1 VKSDFILKHLLSL
14 FILGVAVFYP
24 GLLKSQEL
32 CFPTSSEDLEI
43 TIECGEEIPPFAECS
58 GSSPCCGDVS
68 TESFESE
75 TGNISESCVLSTAFG
90 PGPDWAFWLP
100 DIDGNNVSWRFE
112 ENGFFE
118 AYGDGTARIWGIIY
132 KVSNPELRME
142 ANLWL
147 ENGRTWEEWSA
158 LGRSYKDDLNLA
170 GSEYINWS
178 YYELVEGFSWLQ
190 GIGELSNTQLMLTH
204 KPGNYYFGFQAGVA
218 ANCRNANEGLSGWF
232 DYSGYYQGEWVTGH
246 GDVNVDRTCS
256 NIPDGCGSTT
266 FSRICRVTNECQ
278 LSSFYTQDI
287 HVLDTTPP
295 AIISFES
302 EVTEDC
308 GNPVVLPPIAED
320 SCSEVIITY
329 TDEVVVPGCGGEII
343 RTFLVS
349 DACGNSVELIQVVSV
364 TGNEP
369 VFTSFPDDLA
379 TECSL
384 IPPADN
390 PQITFTPGC
399 DNTVISVEETIIP
412 GECSGSYTLLRIYT
426 LTDDCGNAVSQTWT
440 IEVSDTTPPQLFNV
454 PADMTIICGEPVDD
468 ALPFAIDNC
477 TQFPSIGL
485 SASTEPL
492 DCGYLFIR
500 TWFVT
505 DDCGN
510 MTSASQTITVLDNTP
525 PQFDQFPVDITV
537 SCGNVPEAES
547 TAPSASDACSSFTL
561 EMTEVSLPGECPV
574 VEIIQRTWTA
584 TDGCGNSVSETWTI
598 TVTDEQGPALF
609 GVPEDQVLNCGED
622 VADAIVFA
630 TDDCTAEPVIG
641 LSAVT
646 NPLTCGEEF
655 VRTWTAIDGCG
666 NATTAVQVILFT
678 DTEAPVFTLIPENLE
693 IQCGEEIPLSEVA
706 AGDNCSEVAVS
717 MEEITGTG
725 CAGGIERI
733 YTATDG
739 CGNSA
744 TVSQIITV
752 IDNEP
757 PFVTNFPGV
766 ITVSCDEV
774 PDAQDVE
781 IQFFDECSDFEVSTE
796 EAIEEGFCPGQYQII
811 RTYTA
816 TDDCGNSTTAVL
828 TIQVVD
834 NDGPVFEG
842 DFSDVQAECGVEVA
856 LPEFTVTD
864 ACSDISEINFS
875 SELTET
881 DCEITEVRVWTAV
894 DGCGNISLI
903 TQTVT
908 WLDTTDPVFQSLP
921 ENITIACGDPMPELV
936 IPIAIDACAGV
947 VETLFAEEFDTTE
960 CGGEI
965 ITRVF
970 RAFDPC
976 GNEVIYAQDITV
988 VDNEAPVVSGPAVA
1002 DVLCGAE
1009 DQIQITAFD
1018 ACSNDI
1024 TISWTDEETAEQYGC
1039 AGTFNR
1045 IYTVTDGCG
1054 NSTTFEQLTG
1064 VFDNDSPQILSFPED
1079 GVFSCNEVPAE
1090 LTDDMLFTD
1099 NCGDPLIS
1107 VEVLES
1113 PGFCSNNYMLERIY
1127 TITDAC
1133 GNQSQQTWVLEV
1145 IDDTPPV
1152 LIGVPD
1158 DISIG
1163 CNDPVPP
1170 AIVTALDNCSG
1181 TTDVGLTVNTVED
1194 ECGFIVT
1201 RTWFTQDECGNVSE
1215 ATQIITGGDQS
1226 APELSAY
1233 PEDVTIPCGDPLPP
1247 VPSISAFDS
1256 CIGELDVD
1264 FQEEVVGGI
1273 DCDEVYLRT
1282 WCATNC
1288 AGLTTCWTQTIS
1300 FESSDNTFFSIASNT
1315 EQEVI
1320 LEFSTPATGYTEM
1333 AVYNNAGQLIATP
1346 FSREATAGAT
1356 QRVVVPTHQWTS
1368 GIYRFRL
1375 VQGDF
1380 VMNQALAKTK

>member
-1 VKSDFILKHLLSL
+1 MKSDFILKPLLSL
-14 FILGVAVFYP
+14 VLLGVAVFYP
-24 GLLKSQEL
+24 GLMKSQEI
-32 CFPTSSEDLEI
+32 CFPTSSEDMEI
-43 TIECGEEIPPFAECS
+43 TVECGEEIPPFAGCS
-58 GSSPCCGDVS
+58 GSSTCCGAVS

-75 TGNISESCVLSTAFG
+75 TGNVTESCELGTAFG

-112 ENGFFE
+112 ESGSFE

-170 GSEYINWS
+170 GNEYLNWS

-204 KPGNYYFGFQAGVA
+204 KPGNYYFGFQAGGG
-218 ANCRNANEGLSGWF
+218 ANNRNANEGLSGWF
-232 DYSGYYQGEWVTGH
+232 DYTGYYQGEWVTGH

-256 NIPDGCGSTT
+256 TIPVGCGSTT
-266 FSRICRVTNECQ
+266 FSRVCRVTNECQ
-278 LSSFYTQDI
+278 LSSFSTQNI

-295 AIISFES
+295 SIVSFEA

-308 GNPVVLPPIAED
+308 GNPVVLPPVAED

-349 DACGNSVELIQVVSV
+349 DACGNSLELIQTVSV

-369 VFTSFPDDLA
+369 VFTSFPDDLT
-379 TECSL
+379 TECSQ

-390 PQITFTPGC
+390 PQVTFSPGC
-399 DNTVISVEETIIP
+399 DNTVLSVEESIIP
-412 GECSGSYTLLRIYT
+412 GECSGSYTVLRTYT
-426 LTDDCGNAVSQTWT
+426 LSDACGNAVSQVWT
-440 IEVSDTTPPQLFNV
+440 IDVSDTTPPQLFNV
-454 PADMTIICGEPVDD
+454 PEDLTIICGEPVDD

-477 TQFPSIGL
+477 TPFPSIGL

-492 DCGYLFIR
+492 DCGYLFVR

-510 MTSASQTITVLDNTP
+510 MTSASQTITVLDDTP
-525 PQFDQFPVDITV
+525 PQFDYFPEDITV
-537 SCGNVPEAES
+537 SCGTVPAAES
-547 TAPSASDACSSFTL
+547 TAPAASDACSSFTL
-561 EMTEVSLPGECPV
+561 DMTEVSLPGECPV

-584 TDGCGNSVSETWTI
+584 TDGCGNAVSATWTI
-598 TVTDEQGPALF
+598 TVTDEQGPEIL
-609 GVPEDQVLNCGED
+609 GVPEDQVLNCGEE
-622 VADAIVFA
+622 VTDAIVFA
-630 TDDCTAEPVIG
+630 TDDCTTEPVIG
-641 LSAVT
+641 LSDLT

-655 VRTWTAIDGCG
+655 VRIWTAIDGCG
-666 NATTAVQVILFT
+666 NATTAAQVILFT
-678 DTEAPVFTLIPENLE
+678 DTESPVFTVVPEDIE
-693 IQCGEEIPLSEVA
+693 ISCGEEIPLSEVA
-706 AGDNCSEVAVS
+706 VDDNCSEVILT
-717 MEEITGTG
+717 MEEITGAG
-725 CAGGIERI
+725 CAGGVERI

-739 CGNSA
+739 CGNTAS
-744 TVSQIITV
+744 VSQIITI
-752 IDNEP
+752 IDDEP
-757 PFVTNFPGV
+757 PFVTNSPGV

-774 PDAQDVE
+774 PDEQETE
-781 IQFFDECSDFEVSTE
+781 IQFFDECSDFEVSVE
-796 EAIEEGFCPGQYQII
+796 QSIQEGFCPGHYQII
-811 RTYTA
+811 RNYTA
-816 TDDCGNSTTAVL
+816 TDDCGNVTIAIL

-834 NDGPVFEG
+834 NEGPVFEG

-856 LPEFTVTD
+856 LPEFNVTD
-864 ACSDISEINFS
+864 ACSEVSEVNFS

-881 DCEITEVRVWTAV
+881 DCETTELRSWTAV
-894 DGCGNISLI
+894 DACGNVSLM

-908 WLDTTDPVFQSLP
+908 WTDTTDPVFQSFP
-921 ENITIACGDPMPELV
+921 ESITIACGDPLPEIVLPV
-936 IPIAIDACAGV
+936 AIDACAG
-947 VETLFAEEFDTTE
+947 ELPTFFTEESMPNE

-965 ITRVF
+965 VTRVF

-976 GNEVIYAQDITV
+976 GNQAIYAQFITV
-988 VDNEAPVVSGPAVA
+988 EDNEAPVVSGPSVA
-1002 DVLCGAE
+1002 DIFCGDG
-1009 DQIQITAFD
+1009 DQIQITAVD
-1018 ACSNDI
+1018 ACSDE
-1024 TISWTDEETAEQYGC
+1024 ISIAWTDEETTALYGC
-1039 AGTFNR
+1039 VDTFNR

-1054 NSTTFEQLTG
+1054 NSTTFVQLTG
-1064 VFDNDSPQILSFPED
+1064 LFDNEAPQVLSFPED
-1079 GVFSCNEVPAE
+1079 GVFACNEVPAE
-1090 LTDDMLFTD
+1090 MPTELLVSD
-1099 NCGDPLIS
+1099 NCSEPTIS
-1107 VEVLES
+1107 VDVFVV
-1113 PGFCSNNYMLERIY
+1113 PGVCPGNYMLERIY
-1127 TITDAC
+1127 TFSDAC
-1133 GNQSQQTWVLEV
+1133 GNQTLQTWLVEV
-1145 IDDTPPV
+1145 IDELPPT
-1152 LIGVPD
+1152 LIGVPENLT
-1158 DISIG
+1158 IG

-1181 TTDVGLTVNTVED
+1181 TTDVGLSVSTVED

-1215 ATQIITGGDQS
+1215 ATQIITGEDQS

-1300 FESSDNTFFSIASNT
+1300 LEGADAAFFSIAGNNG
-1315 EQEVI
+1315 QEVI
-1320 LEFSTPATGYTEM
+1320 LEFSTPGTGYSEM
-1333 AVYNNAGQLIATP
+1333 QVYNTAGQLIATP
-1346 FSREATAGAT
+1346 FSGEASSGVTYRLT
-1356 QRVVVPTHQWTS
+1356 VPMHQWTS
-1368 GIYRFRL
+1368 GIYRFRFM
-1375 VQGDF
+1375 QGDF
-1380 VMNQALAKTK
+1380 IAHQAVAKTR

>member
-1 VKSDFILKHLLSL
+1 MKSNFILKHLLSL
-14 FILGVAVFYP
+14 FILGVAVVYP
-24 GLLKSQEL
+24 GLVTSQEL
-32 CFPTSSEDLEI
+32 CFPISSEDTEI

-75 TGNISESCVLSTAFG
+75 SGDVTETCVLSTAFG

-170 GSEYINWS
+170 GNEYLDWS

-218 ANCRNANEGLSGWF
+218 ANCRNGNEGLSGWF
-232 DYSGYYQGEWVTGH
+232 DYTGYYQGEWVTGH
-246 GDVNVDRTCS
+246 GDVNVDRACS
-256 NIPDGCGSTT
+256 TIPAGCGSTT
-266 FSRICRVTNECQ
+266 FSRVCRVTNECQ
-278 LSSFYTQDI
+278 LSSFYTQHI

-295 AIISFES
+295 SIISFEA
-302 EVTEDC
+302 EVTEEC
-308 GNPVVLPPIAED
+308 GNPVVLSPVAED

-329 TDEVVVPGCGGEII
+329 TDEVTVPGCGGEII
-343 RTFLVS
+343 RTFVVS
-349 DACGNSVELIQVVSV
+349 DACGNSVELIQTISV
-364 TGNEP
+364 TGGEP

-379 TECSL
+379 TECSQ

-390 PQITFTPGC
+390 PQITFAPGC
-399 DNTVISVEETIIP
+399 DNTVLSVEENVIP
-412 GECSGSYTLLRIYT
+412 GECSGSYTLQRIYT
-426 LTDDCGNAVSQTWT
+426 LSDDCDNSVSQTWT

-454 PADMTIICGEPVDD
+454 PADMTIVCGDPIDD

-492 DCGYLFIR
+492 GCGYLFIR

-510 MTSASQTITVLDNTP
+510 MVTASQTITVLDNTP
-525 PQFDQFPVDITV
+525 PQFDQFPEDITV
-537 SCGNVPEAES
+537 SCGSVPAADS
-547 TAPSASDACSSFTL
+547 TVPAVSDACSSFIV

-574 VEIIQRTWTA
+574 VEIIERTWTA
-584 TDGCGNSVSETWTI
+584 TDGCGNSVSQTWTI

-609 GVPEDQVLNCGED
+609 GVPENQVLNCGED

-630 TDDCTAEPVIG
+630 TDDCTAEPLIG

-666 NATTAVQVILFT
+666 NTSTAVQVILFT
-678 DTEAPVFTLIPENLE
+678 DTEAPVFIVVPENLE
-693 IQCGEEIPLSEVA
+693 IQCGEEIPLSDVVA
-706 AGDNCSEVAVS
+706 ADNCSGTTLT
-717 MEEITGTG
+717 MEEVTGTG
-725 CAGGIERI
+725 CAGSIERI
-733 YTATDG
+733 YTAIDG
-739 CGNSA
+739 CENSSVFVQ
-744 TVSQIITV
+744 TITV

-757 PFVTNFPGV
+757 PFVTDFPGV
-766 ITVSCDEV
+766 ITVSCTEI
-774 PDAQDVE
+774 PEPEDVGV
-781 IQFFDECSDFEVSTE
+781 QFVDECSDFAVSITE
-796 EAIEEGFCPGQYQII
+796 ETEQGVCPGQYQII

-816 TDDCGNSTTAVL
+816 TDACDNSTIAVL

-834 NDGPVFEG
+834 TEGPVFEG
-842 DFSDVQAECGVEVA
+842 DFSDVQTECGEEVA
-856 LPEFTVTD
+856 LPEFTATD
-864 ACSDISEINFS
+864 ACSGVSEINFS
-875 SELTET
+875 SELTQT
-881 DCEITEVRVWTAV
+881 DCETIEVRVWTAV
-894 DGCGNISLI
+894 DGCGNISLM

-908 WLDTTDPVFQSLP
+908 WTDTTDPVFQSLP
-921 ENITIACGDPMPELV
+921 ENITIACGDPLPELI
-936 IPIAIDACAGV
+936 IPVAIDACAGE
-947 VETLFAEEFDTTE
+947 VETLFTEEVEAIE

-1002 DVLCGAE
+1002 DVFCGE
-1009 DQIQITAFD
+1009 GEQIQITAVD
-1018 ACSNDI
+1018 ACSDDI
-1024 TISWTDEETAEQYGC
+1024 TITWTVEETTELYGC
-1039 AGTFNR
+1039 VETFNR

-1054 NSTTFEQLTG
+1054 NSTTFVQFTSL
-1064 VFDNDSPQILSFPED
+1064 FDNEAPQILSFPED
-1079 GVFSCNEVPAE
+1079 GVFACNEVPIE
-1090 LTDDMLFTD
+1090 LPNELIVSD
-1099 NCGDPLIS
+1099 NCGEPTIS
-1107 VEVLES
+1107 VEVLEN
-1113 PGFCSNNYMLERIY
+1113 PGACPGSYMLERIY
-1127 TITDAC
+1127 TISDAC
-1133 GNQSQQTWVLEV
+1133 GNQAQQTWVLEV
-1145 IDDTPPV
+1145 IDELPPT

-1158 DISIG
+1158 DITIG

-1170 AIVTALDNCSG
+1170 ALVIAVDACSG
-1181 TTDVGLTVNTVED
+1181 NTDVGLTVTTVED
-1194 ECGFIVT
+1194 ECGFVVT
-1201 RTWFTQDECGNVSE
+1201 RTWFSQDDCGNFAE

-1226 APELSAY
+1226 APELSLY
-1233 PEDVTIPCGDPLPP
+1233 PEDVIIPCGDPLPP
-1247 VPSISAFDS
+1247 VPAITAFDS
-1256 CIGELDVD
+1256 CLGELDVD
-1264 FQEEVVGGI
+1264 FQEEVVGGV

-1300 FESSDNTFFSIASNT
+1300 FESADAAFFSVAGNNG
-1315 EQEVI
+1315 QEVI
-1320 LEFSTPATGYTEM
+1320 LEFSTPATGYSEM
-1333 AVYNNAGQLIATP
+1333 NVYNNAGQLIATP
-1346 FSREATAGAT
+1346 FSGEATSGVT
-1356 QRVVVPTHQWTS
+1356 YRLTVPTHQWTS

-1380 VMNQALAKTK
+1380 VAHQAVAKAR